1 MRMISGLIRIITGL
15 AIMAMA
21 VHIYL
26 TNRIQLDGTDPVT
39 VVIFGQ
45 EITATPSQIIIGL
58 ITAAAVGGMI
68 ELLGIFTLV
77 SKPKP
82 KSDKPQPTVHQ

>member
-1 MRMISGLIRIITGL
+1 MRIISGLIRMITGL

-26 TNRIQLDGTDPVT
+26 SHQTLLQGEDPVT
-39 VVIFGQ
+39 VVIVGH
-45 EITATPSQIIIGL
+45 EITATPSAIIIGL
-58 ITAAAVGGMI
+58 ITAAAIGGLI

-77 SKPKP
+77 HKPKQKAEP
-82 KSDKPQPTVHQ
+82 PPAA

>member
-1 MRMISGLIRIITGL
+1 MRIISGLIRMITGL

-21 VHIYL
+21 LYVYL
-26 TNRIQLDGTDPVT
+26 ANQTQLEGVDPVT

-45 EITATPSQIIIGL
+45 ELTATPTHIMIGL
-58 ITAAAVGGMI
+58 ITAAAVGSLI

-77 SKPKP
+77 RKPKP
-82 KSDKPQPTVHQ
+82 PTEPVSPAN